1 MKQTLPDNL
10 ALNYEGF
17 FLMAQLSPQSFGLSS
32 WLGSNYGANALG
44 QQNLVP
50 SNGIFGLNTTPA
62 SSIGA
67 ETGTSN
73 FRQGLGG
80 ASVGLAIGQA
90 IGGMYSAWKGGKTTK
105 YVMQKQAE
113 IAEANRQMAQLSAES
128 AMRQGEAQ
136 VAQLTYRAGQI
147 KAKQRTA
154 FASNGVR
161 LGTGSTA
168 EVAAS
173 TDIMKEI
180 DKSTAEMNALSAA
193 WGYKQQ
199 ALQASAQGGIFSAT
213 ASYAKAAKQ
222 SEGFSSVLEGGFS
235 AADRWYRYFGAS

>member
-1 MKQTLPDNL
+1 MRPRLPDNL

-17 FLMAQLSPQSFGLSS
+17 FHMALTLQGVTYDLDNL
-32 WLGSNYGANALG
+32 LGGVNYGTDPLTFQGAAG
-44 QQNLVP
+44 TQNVMP
-50 SNGIFGLNTTPA
+50 APAVA
-62 SSIGA
+62 SSAGA
-67 ETGTSN
+67 GT
-73 FRQGLGG
+73 QALGG
-80 ASVGLAIGQA
+80 ASIGMAIGQA
-90 IGGMYSAWKGGKTTK
+90 IGGMYSAWKGGKTFK

-113 IAEANRQMAQLSAES
+113 ISEANRQMAQLSAES

-154 FASNGVR
+154 FASGGVV
-161 LGTGSTA
+161 LGDGSTA

-173 TDIMKEI
+173 TDIMKEM
-180 DKSTAEMNALSAA
+180 DKKTAEMNALSAA

-213 ASYAKAAKQ
+213 AGYAKSAKQ
-222 SEGFSSVLEGGFS
+222 SEGFSSLLEGGFS

>member
-1 MKQTLPDNL
+1 MRPRLPDNL

-17 FLMAQLSPQSFGLSS
+17 FHMALTLQGVTYDLDNL
-32 WLGSNYGANALG
+32 LGGVNYGTDPLTFQGAAG
-44 QQNLVP
+44 TQNVMP
-50 SNGIFGLNTTPA
+50 APDVA
-62 SSIGA
+62 SSAGA
-67 ETGTSN
+67 GT
-73 FRQGLGG
+73 QALGG
-80 ASVGLAIGQA
+80 ASIGMAIGQA

-113 IAEANRQMAQLSAES
+113 ISEANRQMAQLSAES

-154 FASNGVR
+154 FASSGVV
-161 LGTGSTA
+161 LGEGSTA
-168 EVAAS
+168 EVTAS
-173 TDIMKEI
+173 TDIMKEM
-180 DKSTAEMNALSAA
+180 DKKTAEMNALSAA

-213 ASYAKAAKQ
+213 AGYAKSAKQ
-222 SEGFSSVLEGGFS
+222 SEGFSSLLEGGFS

>member
-1 MKQTLPDNL
+1 MRPRLPDNL

-17 FLMAQLSPQSFGLSS
+17 FHMALTLQGVTYDLDNL
-32 WLGSNYGANALG
+32 LGGVNYGTDPLTFQGAAG
-44 QQNLVP
+44 TQNVMP
-50 SNGIFGLNTTPA
+50 APDVA
-62 SSIGA
+62 SSAGA
-67 ETGTSN
+67 GT
-73 FRQGLGG
+73 QALGG
-80 ASVGLAIGQA
+80 ASIGMAIGQA

-113 IAEANRQMAQLSAES
+113 ISEANRQMAQLSAES

-154 FASNGVR
+154 FASSGVV
-161 LGTGSTA
+161 LGEGSTA

-173 TDIMKEI
+173 TDIMKEM
-180 DKSTAEMNALSAA
+180 DKKTAEMNALSAA

-213 ASYAKAAKQ
+213 AGYAKSAKQ
-222 SEGFSSVLEGGFS
+222 SEGFSSLLEGGFS

>member
-1 MKQTLPDNL
+1 MRPTLLDNL

-17 FLMAQLSPQSFGLSS
+17 FLMAQTLQGTTYDLENLMGGVNFGTEPLGFQGASGTQNILSAEGAGTGLGN
-32 WLGSNYGANALG
+32 L
-44 QQNLVP
+44 QQ
-50 SNGIFGLNTTPA
+50 GM
-62 SSIGA
+62 
-67 ETGTSN
+67 
-73 FRQGLGG
+73 GG
-80 ASVGLAIGQA
+80 ASIGMAIGQA

-113 IAEANRQMAQLSAES
+113 ISEANRQMAQLSAES
-128 AMRQGEAQ
+128 AMRQGEAR

-213 ASYAKAAKQ
+213 ASYAKSAKQ

>member
-1 MKQTLPDNL
+1 MRPRLPDNL

-17 FLMAQLSPQSFGLSS
+17 FLMALTLQGVTYDLNNL
-32 WLGSNYGANALG
+32 LGGVNYGTDPLTFQGAAG
-44 QQNLVP
+44 TQNVMP
-50 SNGIFGLNTTPA
+50 APDVA
-62 SSIGA
+62 SSAGA
-67 ETGTSN
+67 GSSAM
-73 FRQGLGG
+73 GG
-80 ASVGLAIGQA
+80 ASIGMAIGQA

-113 IAEANRQMAQLSAES
+113 ISEANRQMAQLSAES

-154 FASNGVR
+154 FASSGVV
-161 LGTGSTA
+161 LGEGSTA

-173 TDIMKEI
+173 TDIMKEM
-180 DKSTAEMNALSAA
+180 DKKTAEMNALSAA

-213 ASYAKAAKQ
+213 AGYAKSAKQ
-222 SEGFSSVLEGGFS
+222 SEGFSSLLEGGFS